1 MTEQELLK
9 AIGDIDEKY
18 IEEAAPGEFR
28 NRDTEAEP
36 AGAPVIS
43 LPGQEERAARQGE
56 THGKSGKAGKA
67 ARRRRFAAAATVAA
81 AVLLVIVFPK
91 IQRNMITAD
100 RSAVQEAAAPA
111 AGDVQEAAAPEAE
124 AMREAAAPAEMAGGN
139 GAVSSMPAETV
150 PEAAPEALREA
161 PAAKAAQEEAF
172 DAAAEKAFDA
182 AAEEAAPAPAA
193 GMDSGMMAGASANT
207 AAAESA
213 SGQQMQG
220 MAAAA
225 MANPFIPCG
234 TLEEAARIAGFSL
247 NLPEETDTD
256 AVTGKAAREMMSGY
270 PVRNITAVMD
280 SMIQVICFDESGTE
294 GFRFRK
300 AAGTEG
306 DITGVYGTFE
316 EKKEEKEGIE
326 YFFRLENG
334 TVRSVSWTADGFSY
348 GMIMGDLESDTA
360 AALELAEMLM
370 QADRSLKN

>member
-9 AIGDIDEKY
+9 AIGEIDEKY

-28 NRDTEAEP
+28 NRDTETEP
-36 AGAPVIS
+36 AGAQVIS
-43 LPGQEERAARQGE
+43 LPGQEERAARQGG
-56 THGKSGKAGKA
+56 TYGKSGKAGKT

-100 RSAVQEAAAPA
+100 RSAVQEAAVPA
-111 AGDVQEAAAPEAE
+111 AGDVQEAAAPEEE
-124 AMREAAAPAEMAGGN
+124 AVQEAAAPAEMAGGN

-256 AVTGKAAREMMSGY
+256 AVTGKAAREMMSRY
-270 PVRNITAVMD
+270 PVRNITAVMG
-280 SMIQVICFDESGTE
+280 SMIQVICFDENGTE
-294 GFRFRK
+294 GFRLRK
-300 AAGTEG
+300 AAGTEE
-306 DITGVYGTFE
+306 DITGLYGTFE
-316 EKKEEKEGIE
+316 EKNEEKEGIE

-348 GMIMGDLESDTA
+348 GMIMEDLESDKA
-360 AALELAEMLM
+360 SALELADMFM

>member
-9 AIGDIDEKY
+9 AIGEIDEKY

-56 THGKSGKAGKA
+56 NHGKSGKAGKA

-111 AGDVQEAAAPEAE
+111 AETVQEAAAPAE
-124 AMREAAAPAEMAGGN
+124 KKLIRETADPTEMAGDN

-150 PEAAPEALREA
+150 PEALREA
-161 PAAKAAQEEAF
+161 PAAKAAPEEAF
-172 DAAAEKAFDA
+172 DAAVEKAFDA

-220 MAAAA
+220 RAAAA
-225 MANPFIPCG
+225 MANHFIPCG

-247 NLPEETDTD
+247 NLPEETNTD
-256 AVTGKAAREMMSGY
+256 AVNVKAAREMMSRY
-270 PVRNITAVMD
+270 PVPNITAVMG
-280 SMIQVICFDESGTE
+280 SMIQVICFDENGTE
-294 GFRFRK
+294 GFRLRK
-300 AAGTEG
+300 AAGTEE
-306 DITGVYGTFE
+306 DITGLYGTFE
-316 EKKEEKEGIE
+316 EKNEEKEGIE

-348 GMIMGDLESDTA
+348 GMIMEDLESDTA
-360 AALELAEMLM
+360 SALELADMFM

>member
-9 AIGDIDEKY
+9 AIGEIDEKY

-28 NRDTEAEP
+28 NRDTETEP
-36 AGAPVIS
+36 AGAQVIS
-43 LPGQEERAARQGE
+43 LPGQEERAARHGE
-56 THGKSGKAGKA
+56 TNGKSGKAGKA

-111 AGDVQEAAAPEAE
+111 AGDVQEAAAPAAE
-124 AMREAAAPAEMAGGN
+124 AKREAAAPAEMAGDN

-172 DAAAEKAFDA
+172 DAAEEKAFDA

-256 AVTGKAAREMMSGY
+256 AVTGKAAREMMSRY
-270 PVRNITAVMD
+270 PVRNITAVMG
-280 SMIQVICFDESGTE
+280 SMIQVICFDENGTE
-294 GFRFRK
+294 GFRLRK
-300 AAGTEG
+300 AAGTEE

-316 EKKEEKEGIE
+316 EKNEEKEGIE

-348 GMIMGDLESDTA
+348 GMIMEDLESDTA
-360 AALELAEMLM
+360 SALELADMFM